1 MHFVRPAPR
10 MRTRALSATAL
21 AALFLGGPMAN
32 SAQAIATVPPLGTA
46 AAFSVLAGATVTN
59 TGITTIERSVGV
71 SPGTAITGASTIT
84 LTGDGTYHQADAVA
98 GQAQVDLTAAFNQA
112 AGQTDD
118 PPKATDDELGGETLV
133 GGVYNR
139 PAAMAL
145 NGELTLDGGNEDGTA
160 SDSVWVFQAGTTLIT
175 GSSASITLT
184 GGANACNVF
193 WQVGSSATIGTG
205 TLFAGTIMADQSI
218 ALQTGA
224 RLDGRAL
231 ARIGEVTLDNNVI
244 NSAGCNDDVDVED
257 GTDTPT
263 GTPTTGPTPTDG
275 PTGGPGGGG
284 GAGDDDDNGNGG
296 NGNGNGGNGNGNGNG
311 NGGNNGGPG
320 GGGGAGDDGVQVTE
334 IPEGAVD
341 TGQTGE
347 ATGPNRAVLTGSAL
361 AAGAGA
367 LALVA
372 VRRRR
377 SM

>member
-1 MHFVRPAPR
+1 

-46 AAFSVLAGATVTN
+46 AEFSVLAGSTVTN
-59 TGITTIERSVGV
+59 TGPTTLGGSVGV
-71 SPGTAITGASTIT
+71 SPGSAITGSNT
-84 LTGDGTYHQADAVA
+84 LTVGGATHSANAVA
-98 GQAQVDLTAAFNQA
+98 GQAQVDLTAAYDQA
-112 AGQTDD
+112 AGQTDAVQTIA
-118 PPKATDDELGGETLV
+118 PELGGLTLQP
-133 GGVYNR
+133 GVYRSQGEWGLTGQLN
-139 PAAMAL
+139 L
-145 NGELTLDGGNEDGTA
+145 NGSA
-160 SDSVWVFQAGTTLIT
+160 DSVWVFQTPSTLIT
-175 GSSASITLT
+175 APAASITFS

-193 WQVGSSATIGTG
+193 WQVGSSATLDTG
-205 TLFAGTIMADQSI
+205 TIFAGTIMALTSI
-218 ALQTGA
+218 TMRTGA
-224 RLDGRAL
+224 TLSGRAL
-231 ARIGEVTLDNNVI
+231 ARNGAVTLDTNTI
-244 NSAGCNDDVDVED
+244 TAEGCDD
-257 GTDTPT
+257 DTPPT
-263 GTPTTGPTPTDG
+263 DGPTTGPTPTDG

-296 NGNGNGGNGNGNGNG
+296 NGNGGNGNGGNGNGGNG